1 MKKKV
6 IIAIILVVLIICSVS
21 LYSVIKEKTLPIY
34 TMSEY
39 GMDITKDNIKYSL
52 ELKFDIDKSP
62 KRVGKRIGKG
72 EFGGEKFDIYRDK
85 ENQEYII
92 SNSEIHQGYIW
103 YKAVKKP

>member
-6 IIAIILVVLIICSVS
+6 IIAITLVVLIICSVS

-34 TMSEY
+34 TMSDY
-39 GMDITKDNIKYSL
+39 GMAITKDNMEYSL
-52 ELKFDIDKSP
+52 DIKSGIDKSP

-72 EFGGEKFDIYRDK
+72 EFGGEKFIIYGDK